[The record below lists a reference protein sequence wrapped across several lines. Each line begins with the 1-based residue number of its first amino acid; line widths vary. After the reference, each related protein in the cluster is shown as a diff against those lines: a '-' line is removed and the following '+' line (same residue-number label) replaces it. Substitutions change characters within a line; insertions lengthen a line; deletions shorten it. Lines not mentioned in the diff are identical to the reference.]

1 MKRLRKRMLSILL
14 VLAMAFSLM
23 PVTAFAAAEPPDE
36 GSLSEWVKETIQGLE
51 GNGYKKH
58 GPFQIKGSDLYQ
70 YTFDKSDYDDEGA
83 LEQDSV
89 YIILPGKSAK
99 NTKIPDYRSIR
110 TANHGQT
117 QNPPRFTS
125 PTVLLASAHM
135 RLIL

>member
-1 MKRLRKRMLSILL
+1 
-14 VLAMAFSLM
+14 M
-23 PVTAFAAAEPPDE
+23 PVTVFAAAEPPDE

-99 NTKIPDYRSIR
+99 NTKIPDYRSSQDSQPWADAKPSAVYIADGV
-110 TANHGQT
+110 TGIGAHAFDTVTTLTTLEIENPQT
-117 QNPPRFTS
+117 LTY
-125 PTVLLASAHM
+125 VG
-135 RLIL
+135 